1 MSCWTNK
8 QIFFPINYL
17 WKGKNVDMK
26 RKEKGYQIGGWFGFV
41 VLEKIGDRYNRGI
54 KARSIELNGGNEAK
68 LVSGSKEGSECVER
82 HGEAAIRTVM
92 MERKR
97 PSQLWYGERHWDLCV
112 NEKREKER
120 KRLVILIEKGRR
132 KQERERN
139 EGDMGNA
146 AVAVNHSHR
155 DERGRPPIP
164 NQLFLQILFF
174 LLLFNHF
181 NRHITSILYHLAP
194 TKSHWNNR

>member
-1 MSCWTNK
+1 MK
-8 QIFFPINYL
+8 
-17 WKGKNVDMK
+17 K
-26 RKEKGYQIGGWFGFV
+26 RKEGRGYQIGGWFGLV
-41 VLEKIGDRYNRGI
+41 VLDKIGDRYNSGI
-54 KARSIELNGGNEAK
+54 RARSIELNGGNEAK

-139 EGDMGNA
+139 EGDMGN
-146 AVAVNHSHR
+146 N
-155 DERGRPPIP
+155 I
-164 NQLFLQILFF
+164 I
-174 LLLFNHF
+174 
-181 NRHITSILYHLAP
+181 
-194 TKSHWNNR
+194 NNRDNGGTTLEINSIEIKMDHPLRLHIPLHPTNYTLYK